1 MHTGTAYPAV
11 RVQDAARAPKSVE
24 DAIMQ
29 TRLVAIAAWAVVH
42 TATAYAQGTGAAP
55 GTGRPRAD
63 AGASGGGKSQVP
75 PSPPAPAPTTSS
87 TLLLPGAGI
96 VVAPEDAGRPPRPE
110 ASPGTPANPSGLKKP
125 D

>member
-1 MHTGTAYPAV
+1 ML
-11 RVQDAARAPKSVE
+11 
-24 DAIMQ
+24 

-55 GTGRPRAD
+55 GTGRPRPD
-63 AGASGGGKSQVP
+63 AGSSGGAKSRVP
-75 PSPPAPAPTTSS
+75 PSPPAPAPATASPTAG
-87 TLLLPGAGI
+87 TPLLPGAGI
-96 VVAPEDAGRPPRPE
+96 IVAPEDAGRPPRPE